1 MTFHGKPRADLH
13 TMAHVHESP
22 PVMTIPLILLAIGA
36 TVVGF
41 SFYQQV
47 VGPEWMRF
55 WGDSIRNGP
64 DNHVLESMHHTP
76 GWVELAPSVVGLAG
90 IALAY
95 VMYMFVP
102 GLPDRIAG
110 AARPVHRFLL
120 NKWYFDELYDFLF
133 VRPSMALAR
142 VLWQVGD
149 VTIIDGVPNGLA
161 SLTTDG
167 SVQAVRLQ
175 TGSMA
180 VYAFA
185 MLIGVVVLSLVV
197 LLILVAG

>member
-1 MTFHGKPRADLH
+1 
-13 TMAHVHESP
+13 
-22 PVMTIPLILLAIGA
+22 
-36 TVVGF
+36 VVGF

-64 DNHVLESMHHTP
+64 GNHVLESMHHTP

-90 IALAY
+90 IAFAY

-110 AARPVHRFLL
+110 AVRPVYRFVL

-133 VRPSMALAR
+133 VRPSLALGR

-161 SLTTDG
+161 SLTADG
-167 SVQAVRLQ
+167 SGRVMRLQ

-185 MLIGVVVLSLVV
+185 MLIGVVVLSLIV